1 MGGWQGGV
9 LVMFRCSLLCVVA
22 VLLCAGCAALEPAPG
37 KPATAVLP
45 PQVEAV
51 LVQVEHAYA
60 TLETLDARNQAV
72 MRISGQTQR
81 MNQTLRW
88 DTSEKTMRWERSPL
102 IIEIARTGVS
112 VIRQGNVT
120 HRIAVGNWAD
130 TIAAVTGSASAVP
143 VEVKLLC
150 GADRAAWLDA
160 VTAGTIG
167 TVTAESVETTKDADG
182 HAQHHVQL
190 VGLVGSGTLVIDAAL
205 GLFAVVETQSHAT
218 LPSGQVIKASARI
231 TFERGK

>member
-1 MGGWQGGV
+1 
-9 LVMFRCSLLCVVA
+9 LLCAVA
-22 VLLCAGCAALEPAPG
+22 VLLCAGCAAPEPSRETPG
-37 KPATAVLP
+37 EPTTAALS

-72 MRISGQTQR
+72 VRIAGQTQR

-88 DTSEKTMRWERSPL
+88 DTSAKTMRWERSPL
-102 IIEIARTGVS
+102 IIEIARTRVS
-112 VIRQGNVT
+112 VIRQGNVIYRT
-120 HRIAVGNWAD
+120 AVGNWVD

-150 GADRAAWLDA
+150 GADRTAWLDA

-167 TVTAESVETTKDADG
+167 PVTVESVETTKDADG

-190 VGLVGSGTLVIDAAL
+190 TGSVGSGTLVIDAAT
-205 GLFAVVETQSHAT
+205 GLFVVVEAQSHAT
-218 LPSGQVIKASARI
+218 LPSGQVINASTRI
-231 TFERGK
+231 TFERGT